1 MKSTLSTN
9 LSAYRQQMRLSQTEL
24 ASRLGLSTSAVAMYE
39 SGAREPRI
47 DTLEAYADI
56 FNVSVDTLM
65 GRDEAEHTP
74 LHLLPKKVLKLCDTV
89 IQLSDKDLETV
100 IAFASFLSSRC
111 EKA

>member
-1 MKSTLSTN
+1 
-9 LSAYRQQMRLSQTEL
+9 MRLSQTEL

-65 GRDEAEHTP
+65 GREEEHTP